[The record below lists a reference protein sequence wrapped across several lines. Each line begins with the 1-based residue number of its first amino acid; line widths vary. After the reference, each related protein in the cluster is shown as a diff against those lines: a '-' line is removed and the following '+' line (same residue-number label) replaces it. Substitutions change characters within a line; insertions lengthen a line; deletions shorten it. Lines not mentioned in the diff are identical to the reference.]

1 MCERK
6 IILHGK
12 DVWEIRKSTGGGKMH
27 ATTRHNNARTQTA
40 SGQQPRNATKAG
52 IAHLPY
58 WSCPSTGEY
67 ASTGREMEAEA
78 EVEEGAGAEAEA
90 MTLGEL
96 WTECDAVGCVGTLG
110 GMLCLTI

>member
-1 MCERK
+1 MQS
-6 IILHGK
+6 GGAAA
-12 DVWEIRKSTGGGKMH
+12 TGGEDVTLEGWG
-27 ATTRHNNARTQTA
+27 A
-40 SGQQPRNATKAG
+40 AG
-52 IAHLPY
+52 GGLR
-58 WSCPSTGEY
+58 C
-67 ASTGREMEAEA
+67 EMEAEA